1 MAVSMSDGINLSLN
15 RGILEG
21 MIKNI
26 SQMLQ
31 SDEAGEARTG
41 DLLDLV
47 AGQLL
52 GNRVTINDIPLK
64 VKRNYSIVIIFLQ
77 RVISL
82 HTLL

>member
-1 MAVSMSDGINLSLN
+1 
-15 RGILEG
+15 

-31 SDEAGEARTG
+31 SDEAGEARTS

-64 VKRNYSIVIIFLQ
+64 IKRNYSIVIIFLQ

-82 HTLL
+82 YTLL